1 MSARPES
8 QCCHY
13 IYAIVPA
20 SGQKTFD
27 FVGLDGAPLYTIAT
41 GRVAAVV
48 SDLPNCVSHPERH
61 YLAAQQAVFQG
72 LMAATDAVLPL
83 TFGSIANSPQAI
95 QRFLGWHQEAL
106 LKQLLRLA
114 GMVEMGLRVSW
125 NVPDIFAYFLLTH
138 PELQAAR
145 ECLSGSPGRPSR
157 QDSREL
163 RRLFDR
169 LRKED
174 RETHTAKVMEILS
187 GYCRELQRSPCRQE
201 TEVLNLACLV
211 RRQALDHFAEGVSAA
226 TRLFDNH
233 YFVDYQGPWAPQS
246 FAELEFQLQS
256 QAPPEGAALAHD

>member
-1 MSARPES
+1 MSAGPES

-20 SGQKTFD
+20 SGQKAFD
-27 FVGLDGAPLYTIAT
+27 FAGLDGAPLYTIAI

-48 SDLPNCVSHPERH
+48 SDLPNCVSHPERR
-61 YLAAQQAVFQG
+61 YLAAQEAVFQG

-83 TFGSIANSPQAI
+83 TFGSIAASPQAI
-95 QRFLGWHQEAL
+95 QRLLAWHQEDL
-106 LKQLLRLA
+106 LKQLLRVA

-145 ECLSGSPGRPSR
+145 ERLSGSPGRPSL
-157 QDSREL
+157 QDSLEL

-169 LRKED
+169 LRQEE
-174 RETHTAKVMEILS
+174 RETYTAKVIEVLS
-187 GYCRELQRSPCRQE
+187 GYCRELQRGPCRRE
-201 TEVLNLACLV
+201 TEVMNLACLV
-211 RRQALDHFAEGVSAA
+211 RRQALDRFAEAVSAA

-233 YFVDYQGPWAPQS
+233 YAVDYHGPWAPQS
-246 FAELEFQLQS
+246 FAQLEFQLQS
-256 QAPPEGAALAHD
+256 QAPPAGAALAYD